1 MKIYCE
7 WLDKTPTQLIDEA
20 DFETETIRLKKR
32 RKINNYLIDFKAF
45 LRTKD
50 IAPKTISAYYGAVI
64 SFYKRSQVEL
74 PELPREGRV
83 EPLKENRYFLKKD
96 ELIEVLSVCDVI
108 ERAIV
113 LTGVSSGLSAEEVI
127 ELKIREFKEGYDPKT
142 EITTL
147 RLRRQ
152 KTNVDFITFL
162 TPEASRAV
170 WEYIKYRSRTVKTS
184 HKMRIEQ
191 LEKQKV
197 TTDDGYLFI
206 LSRIPPEYLET
217 KNEEL
222 RKFNIHAMLN
232 LYRKISVKAKKNTPE
247 GCWNII
253 RSHNMR
259 KFFNSTLKNV
269 GADHDF
275 VEFCMGHRLSDTK
288 MAYYEGD
295 PVKLREIYA
304 RYIPYLTIQK
314 DLDITETPDFKRLT
328 EENKDLKALV
338 ERLIPPWVAGISER
352 IEERSKKMTEEERS
366 LVKEH
371 KSLKKMVNNLEI
383 PQKVKQEE
391 KV

>member
-1 MKIYCE
+1 
-7 WLDKTPTQLIDEA
+7 
-20 DFETETIRLKKR
+20 
-32 RKINNYLIDFKAF
+32 
-45 LRTKD
+45 
-50 IAPKTISAYYGAVI
+50 
-64 SFYKRSQVEL
+64 
-74 PELPREGRV
+74 
-83 EPLKENRYFLKKD
+83 
-96 ELIEVLSVCDVI
+96 
-108 ERAIV
+108 
-113 LTGVSSGLSAEEVI
+113 
-127 ELKIREFKEGYDPKT
+127 
-142 EITTL
+142 
-147 RLRRQ
+147 
-152 KTNVDFITFL
+152 
-162 TPEASRAV
+162 
-170 WEYIKYRSRTVKTS
+170 
-184 HKMRIEQ
+184 MRIEQ

>member
-184 HKMRIEQ
+184 
-191 LEKQKV
+191 
-197 TTDDGYLFI
+197 
-206 LSRIPPEYLET
+206 
-217 KNEEL
+217 
-222 RKFNIHAMLN
+222 
-232 LYRKISVKAKKNTPE
+232 
-247 GCWNII
+247 
-253 RSHNMR
+253 
-259 KFFNSTLKNV
+259 
-269 GADHDF
+269 
-275 VEFCMGHRLSDTK
+275 
-288 MAYYEGD
+288 
-295 PVKLREIYA
+295 
-304 RYIPYLTIQK
+304 
-314 DLDITETPDFKRLT
+314 
-328 EENKDLKALV
+328 
-338 ERLIPPWVAGISER
+338 
-352 IEERSKKMTEEERS
+352 
-366 LVKEH
+366 
-371 KSLKKMVNNLEI
+371 
-383 PQKVKQEE
+383 
-391 KV
+391 